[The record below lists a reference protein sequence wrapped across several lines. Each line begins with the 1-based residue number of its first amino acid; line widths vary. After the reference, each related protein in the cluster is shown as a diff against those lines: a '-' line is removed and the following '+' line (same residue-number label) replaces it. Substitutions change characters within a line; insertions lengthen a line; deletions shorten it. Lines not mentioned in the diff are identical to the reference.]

1 MRRTLALLFLFPG
14 ILSASAHNSTDHWFE
29 VRTQHFVVLT
39 DTNEKQAHRVAS
51 QFERMRAVFHQ
62 ASNGKSVSLY
72 RNDFNQIEFTAA
84 NFTPQSDLN
93 PCTDIEGL
101 KAKVQYAEVSD
112 KSVAGQIISVELS
125 KKPGF
130 SI

>member
-1 MRRTLALLFLFPG
+1 
-14 ILSASAHNSTDHWFE
+14 
-29 VRTQHFVVLT
+29 VLT
-39 DTNEKQAHRVAS
+39 LSVDQAGS
-51 QFERMRAVFHQ
+51 GQ
-62 ASNGKSVSLY
+62 SVSLY

-84 NFTPQSDLN
+84 NFTPKSDLN

-125 KKPGF
+125 K
-130 SI
+130 